1 MTTMLVEAEIYVEDT
16 GLSSAL
22 TVEGDD
28 VYTVMYLGRTEALE
42 VADRLEAIVE
52 GRRCR
57 EPFEIAD
64 GLDKLTIEEYK
75 WMEVRITLNGVRGIL
90 GLQAVREIAHDLRA
104 VWEGGE

>member
-1 MTTMLVEAEIYVEDT
+1 MTTMLVEVEIYVEDT
-16 GLSSAL
+16 GLFSAL

-28 VYTVMYLGRTEALE
+28 VYTVMYLGKTEALE
-42 VADRLEAIVE
+42 VADRLEAIVD
-52 GRRCR
+52 GRCH
-57 EPFEIAD
+57 EPFELAD

-104 VWEGGE
+104 GWEVGE